1 MRYEFDRLER
11 FVLAVLAYFGL
22 SALWIYGVLDQGLLE
37 DLGAVTWLVLALVG
51 LAHVAFGFVCKEWIA
66 LLFPVV
72 LVFLAVPAGYP
83 ESQFSEPA
91 PMWFGQAVHGVFEIV
106 LIAVGIV
113 LRLVVEHRRVGRR
126 AATAPRSS

>member
-1 MRYEFDRLER
+1 MRYRSDRLER

-37 DLGAVTWLVLALVG
+37 DFGAVAWLVLGLVG

-91 PMWFGQAVHGVFEIV
+91 PVWFGQAVYAVFEVI

-113 LRLVVEHRRVGRR
+113 LRLLVDHRRLGRR
-126 AATAPRSS
+126 SATAR